1 MISPAIQK
9 ALNLQVKKE
18 FDSAYLYLSMSF
30 YCESIKMCGCAHWL
44 KIQWQEEIA
53 HGMKLLEFINNREAR
68 VFLDTIEKPR
78 HDWESVLEIFQQA
91 HEHEKLVT
99 QMIYELYAKAANEN
113 DYATQVAL
121 QWFVT
126 EQIEEEKMAG
136 DIVTD
141 LVRVG
146 DDPTGLLL
154 VDQKL
159 NERANVM
166 EESVSG

>member
-1 MISPAIQK
+1 
-9 ALNLQVKKE
+9 
-18 FDSAYLYLSMSF
+18 
-30 YCESIKMCGCAHWL
+30 
-44 KIQWQEEIA
+44 
-53 HGMKLLEFINNREAR
+53 
-68 VFLDTIEKPR
+68 
-78 HDWESVLEIFQQA
+78 
-91 HEHEKLVT
+91 
-99 QMIYELYAKAANEN
+99 
-113 DYATQVAL
+113 AL